1 MAAARARCSVVR
13 RFRTSPGFR
22 QARIDS
28 CPTSALL
35 AAPETGAFVRVD
47 GHNQQ
52 IGGTSLSAPVWAGF
66 CALINEARTKAN
78 KPSLPFLN
86 PLIYPLMG
94 GSSNSFRDVL
104 DGNISNGG
112 FTAGPG
118 YDQVTGIGVPHVKNL
133 IIELTK

>member
-1 MAAARARCSVVR
+1 MAAASKVFSRPA
-13 RFRTSPGFR
+13 FQNQPGIPPGSNR
-22 QARIDS
+22 LVPDI
-28 CPTSALL
+28 SAL

-47 GHNQQ
+47 GRNQQ
-52 IGGTSLSAPVWAGF
+52 IGGTSLSAPVCAGF
-66 CALINEARTKAN
+66 CALINEARTKVN
-78 KPSLPFLN
+78 KPRLPFLN

-104 DGNISNGG
+104 DGNVSNGG

-118 YDQVTGIGVPHVKNL
+118 YDQVTGIGVLHVKNL